1 MECWRCGE
9 SCEALEYQ
17 KIPFRMT
24 CPKCHASLHAC
35 VNCKNYQVGL
45 PNDCRIPN
53 TDPVSDRK
61 ESNFC
66 EEFAVK
72 DSKSSSAP
80 PKKVSDVHKSLFKE
94 EGELPSDDDNNPE
107 DRFKSLFR

>member
-1 MECWRCGE
+1 
-9 SCEALEYQ
+9 
-17 KIPFRMT
+17 
-24 CPKCHASLHAC
+24 

-66 EEFAVK
+66 DEFVIK
-72 DSKSSSAP
+72 DQKQSGESSK
-80 PKKVSDVHKSLFKE
+80 KLSDVENSLFKD
-94 EGELPSDDDNNPE
+94 GGKSPSDDDQNPE
-107 DRFKSLFR
+107 GRFKSLFR